1 MGQSLPIL
9 IAGGGIGGL
18 AAACALGQDGQR
30 VVVLEQADTFSEIG
44 AGIQLGP
51 NIFRMFDCLGL
62 TPAVNKV
69 AFFPTGLAMNDVRSG
84 EPVVRVPLGQ
94 SVRAAYGFPYG
105 VIYRADL
112 HQVFLAACKAL
123 PKVSL
128 RTRARLES
136 FEQGI
141 DAVTVTL
148 ADGKRIEGSALIGA
162 DGLWSRVREAV
173 VGDGKPRVSGHI
185 AYRAVLKRADVP
197 AHLWS
202 DDVLLWGG
210 EKTHLVHYPLRRGE
224 LFNLVAVFHSDKY
237 DEGWNT
243 FGDPGELR
251 TRFRY
256 AAKPVKELLERI
268 ETWKMWVLCDR
279 EPVKVWSDRR
289 VTLLG
294 DAAHP
299 MLQYLAQ
306 GAGQAIEDAVVLRQA
321 LRFTRGDITRAFRK
335 YQQARYLRTGRVQL
349 TARFYGDIY
358 HASGVQ
364 RDLRNQLFRSGSEA
378 AGFAGLQWMYR
389 GIDPD
394 TVIAREAWSASPSR
408 HATWRSTESSTWWW
422 WAAAR
427 PALPPASARRGT
439 VPARCWWSA
448 TVFSAA
454 WGPPAA

>member
-1 MGQSLPIL
+1 MSSSLPIL
-9 IAGGGIGGL
+9 VAGGGIGGL
-18 AAACALGQDGQR
+18 AAAMVLARDGHA
-30 VVVLEQADTFSEIG
+30 VTVLEQSSAFGEIG

-51 NIFRMFDCLGL
+51 NIFRMFDLLGL
-62 TPAVNKV
+62 TSAIDQVVFYP
-69 AFFPTGLAMNDVRSG
+69 PGLGMNDVRTG
-84 EPVVRVPLGQ
+84 EKVVRVPLGDAA
-94 SVRAAYGFPYG
+94 RAAYGYPYG

-112 HQVFLAACKAL
+112 HQVFLDACKAL
-123 PKVSL
+123 PNVTL
-128 RTRARLES
+128 RSGARVESFTQDGTGVQARLA
-136 FEQGI
+136 GG
-141 DAVTVTL
+141 DV
-148 ADGKRIEGSALIGA
+148 IEGAALVGA
-162 DGLWSRVREAV
+162 DGLWSRIREAI

-185 AYRAVLKRADVP
+185 AYRAVLKREDVP

-202 DDVLLWGG
+202 DDVVLWGG

-243 FGDPGELR
+243 FGDTAELNE
-251 TRFRY
+251 RFAQAVPQVR
-256 AAKPVKELLERI
+256 ELLGKI

-279 EPVKVWSDRR
+279 EPVKNWTDRR

-306 GAGQAIEDAVVLRQA
+306 GAGQAIEDAVVLAAA
-321 LRFTRGDITRAFRK
+321 LRFTSGDVARAFQK

-364 RDLRNQLFRSGSEA
+364 RELRNQMFQSGTEP
-378 AGFAGLQWMYR
+378 AGFAGLKWMYQ

-394 TVIAREAWSASPSR
+394 
-408 HATWRSTESSTWWW
+408 H
-422 WAAAR
+422 
-427 PALPPASARRGT
+427 L
-439 VPARCWWSA
+439 
-448 TVFSAA
+448 FS
-454 WGPPAA
+454 